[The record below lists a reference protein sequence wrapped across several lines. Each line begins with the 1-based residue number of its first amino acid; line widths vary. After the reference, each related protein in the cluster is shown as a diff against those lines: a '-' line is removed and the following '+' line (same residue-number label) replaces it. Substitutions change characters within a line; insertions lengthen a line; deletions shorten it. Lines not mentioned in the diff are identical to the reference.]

1 LTLRGECGEETVVLV
16 GDDTSVKFDGHK
28 HMSLGNICPGSCA
41 KVEGRGNCSGQL
53 VAEEIKAKS
62 AGCEACQPTCQP
74 TCQPACP
81 APCNSCVS
89 H

>member
-1 LTLRGECGEETVVLV
+1 
-16 GDDTSVKFDGHK
+16 
-28 HMSLGNICPGSCA
+28 MSLANICPGSCV

-62 AGCEACQPTCQP
+62 ASDCCNACQP
-74 TCQPACP
+74 TCQPACEPPP
-81 APCNSCVS
+81 APACPSPCNPCGNS